1 MFDFSL
7 TGNKTVFRKRLLNS
21 TVTPPEHYRVNVTI
35 RECCFGFMTQGKL
48 CIPVCQN
55 ICINSFCVGNN
66 QCQCNSGYYP
76 VDNFR
81 CLPKCDPPCGD
92 NMACLGPNKCLC
104 KPEYKRTND
113 SYCEPICS
121 FTTDN
126 FECINAKCVSP
137 GVCECLDGYR
147 RISEFQCEPICSS
160 CLNGDCVSPE
170 VCECL
175 EGYENNSEGVC
186 EPICDPNC
194 VNAKCV
200 SPNQCKCDKG
210 FEKYLKSH
218 ECLENHIIKDR
229 ESCLKSCQHG
239 TCSDHG
245 CICDSGYEMYN
256 GKCLK
261 VCTKECENGKCLEDQ
276 CVCPKN
282 YKLSENSTSCLPICA
297 FEDEHDCIEG
307 TCVAP
312 QTCKCFDGYRF
323 LDARNCTCVPMCSP
337 QCINGV
343 CTEDGCIC
351 HENFYN
357 ISDYECIKNCSEGYK
372 WIYDECIEEST
383 FDSFET
389 DDGEEIS
396 HDKST
401 TETFT
406 SFESS
411 TDDDNEDDDEG
422 SAEIFTAQSTER
434 FVAAL
439 MFQICSSHLLI
450 DFREE
455 IMMKKSVLPQLVPMT
470 LSIVVLSTILILIV
484 LILITFCVLYRRIN
498 PKNIYHVNEKGK
510 NTSLNIDQT
519 FIRCFRNII
528 ELRLLR

>member
-1 MFDFSL
+1 
-7 TGNKTVFRKRLLNS
+7 
-21 TVTPPEHYRVNVTI
+21 
-35 RECCFGFMTQGKL
+35 MTQGKL

-55 ICINSFCVGNN
+55 ICINSYCVGNN

-92 NMACLGPNKCLC
+92 NMACLAPNKCLC

-137 GVCECLDGYR
+137 GVCECSDGYR

-170 VCECL
+170 DCECL
-175 EGYENNSEGVC
+175 EGYKNNSEEIC

-200 SPNQCKCDKG
+200 SPNQCKCDES

-218 ECLENHIIKDR
+218 ECLENHVIKDR

-245 CICDSGYEMYN
+245 ACICDSGYEMYN

-282 YKLSENSTSCLPICA
+282 YKLSENSTSCLPICS

-343 CTEDGCIC
+343 CTENGCIC

-357 ISDYECIKNCSEGYK
+357 ISDYECIKNCSEGLK
-372 WIYDECIEEST
+372 WVYDDCIEEST

-389 DDGEEIS
+389 DDGEEIP

-406 SFESS
+406 SVESS

-422 SAEIFTAQSTER
+422 SAEIFTTTER
-434 FVAAL
+434 
-439 MFQICSSHLLI
+439 
-450 DFREE
+450 
-455 IMMKKSVLPQLVPMT
+455 
-470 LSIVVLSTILILIV
+470 
-484 LILITFCVLYRRIN
+484 
-498 PKNIYHVNEKGK
+498 
-510 NTSLNIDQT
+510 
-519 FIRCFRNII
+519 
-528 ELRLLR
+528 